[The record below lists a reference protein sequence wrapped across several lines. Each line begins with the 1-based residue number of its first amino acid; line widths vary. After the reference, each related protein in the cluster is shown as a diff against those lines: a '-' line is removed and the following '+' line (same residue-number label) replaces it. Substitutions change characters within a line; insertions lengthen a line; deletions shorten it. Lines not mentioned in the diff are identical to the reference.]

1 MTGPGI
7 QVGADLV
14 AEGLTAP
21 VGLVSPDDRTGRLFV
36 VDQIG
41 VIRIIDENGTLS
53 DKPFLDLRENIVEI
67 QEDLDERGLL
77 GLAFHPDFE
86 ENGRFFV
93 YYSGPLAEG
102 APEGWNHTSY
112 ISEFNVSGDDPNI
125 ADPDSERVILEVD
138 QPQFNNNG
146 GTITF
151 GPDGYLYI
159 SLGDGGGEGDT
170 GIGHPPDGNGQN
182 TTTLL
187 GSILRIDTDGE
198 EPYGIPDDNPF
209 ARNGTDNGAAGDA
222 REEIYAY
229 GLRNPWRIAFD
240 SEGENHLFAGDAGQ
254 GLWEAVYSIEP
265 GNNYGWNIREGSHC
279 FDPKTPKESPE
290 QCPDNG
296 SRGEPLIDPIIEY
309 QNAKQSEEG
318 IGEVMVGG
326 NVYRGSAIPALEGMY
341 VFATWNRPVT
351 GEDVAT
357 GGGVLFAAT
366 MPEENA
372 TGEMWDF
379 EELTVIRNET
389 DNSDNE
395 TIEQDSTIGAY
406 VISFGQDAEN
416 ELYVLTTDNRGPIG
430 ETGKIYK
437 LVPAPDDAAT

>member
-1 MTGPGI
+1 VTGPGI

-21 VGLVSPDDRTGRLFV
+21 VGLVSPDDGTGRLFV

-53 DKPFLDLRENIVEI
+53 DKPFLDLRENIVEM

-125 ADPDSERVILEVD
+125 ADPDSERVVLEVD

-209 ARNGTDNGAAGDA
+209 ARDGTDNGAAGDA

-229 GLRNPWRIAFD
+229 GLRNPWRMAFD
-240 SEGENHLFAGDAGQ
+240 SEGENHLFPDRASGKQ
-254 GLWEAVYSIEP
+254 CTPL
-265 GNNYGWNIREGSHC
+265 NRETTMGGTSGRAATAL
-279 FDPKTPKESPE
+279 TPRRRKNRLSSV
-290 QCPDNG
+290 QT
-296 SRGEPLIDPIIEY
+296 
-309 QNAKQSEEG
+309 
-318 IGEVMVGG
+318 
-326 NVYRGSAIPALEGMY
+326 PALVE
-341 VFATWNRPVT
+341 
-351 GEDVAT
+351 
-357 GGGVLFAAT
+357 
-366 MPEENA
+366 
-372 TGEMWDF
+372 
-379 EELTVIRNET
+379 
-389 DNSDNE
+389 SH
-395 TIEQDSTIGAY
+395 
-406 VISFGQDAEN
+406 
-416 ELYVLTTDNRGPIG
+416 
-430 ETGKIYK
+430 
-437 LVPAPDDAAT
+437 